1 MVRSFTAFLEKRN
14 HAVVPTTT
22 RFVLPTPLGRLAN
35 LPDRQAA
42 IPRLHRRNPSY
53 DAATVADA
61 TTATALISGGSALLG
76 ALVGGGVTIAAE
88 VLRARGTRAERER
101 DRRVA
106 VDDLQRET
114 LMQLQD
120 AMTKWAMTVDDV
132 ETAYTWSMP
141 WPTLTSRTGRPQ
153 LVRWS
158 SPSYR
163 RLRPCGCS
171 GDTGGEL
178 RRRRAAAVAAARSPA
193 RPLLRRFCDD

>member
-22 RFVLPTPLGRLAN
+22 RFVIPTPLGRLAN

-76 ALVGGGVTIAAE
+76 ALVGGGVTIVAE

-114 LMQLQD
+114 L
-120 AMTKWAMTVDDV
+120 ACA
-132 ETAYTWSMP
+132 
-141 WPTLTSRTGRPQ
+141 GPQ
-153 LVRWS
+153 QS
-158 SPSYR
+158 
-163 RLRPCGCS
+163 LRPG
-171 GDTGGEL
+171 
-178 RRRRAAAVAAARSPA
+178 RRYCRYFAGSATPDSQPAMA
-193 RPLLRRFCDD
+193 RPTASGESSCRK